1 MLPCTSA
8 GTLRELVTR
17 LGSHLRRTIKVVQ
30 LPRWMIKTAAVVV
43 PLMRELDEMLYQWDE
58 PFVLD
63 DSRFRDRFQAV
74 PADVSH
80 AAVETVE
87 WANWHYRTPSKIR

>member
-1 MLPCTSA
+1 
-8 GTLRELVTR
+8 
-17 LGSHLRRTIKVVQ
+17 
-30 LPRWMIKTAAVVV
+30 
-43 PLMRELDEMLYQWDE
+43 MLYQWDE
-58 PFVLD
+58 PFVVD

-87 WANWHYRTPSKIR
+87 WANRHYRTPSKIR